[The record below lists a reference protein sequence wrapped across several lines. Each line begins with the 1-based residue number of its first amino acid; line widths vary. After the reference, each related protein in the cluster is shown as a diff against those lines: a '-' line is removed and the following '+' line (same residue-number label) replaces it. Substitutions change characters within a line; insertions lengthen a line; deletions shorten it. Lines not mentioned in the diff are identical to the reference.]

1 MHRTADNRARLPVIA
16 ISAFATFAAVASVAT
31 TARAADVAIASAAD
45 LSKLSGA
52 VAPGTVFVLADGTYS
67 APGNVSCAANG
78 TEASPIVVRAANPGK
93 AKITFSAGTV
103 EGFKVTGAHWHF
115 EGLDVRGTCA
125 DDSSCEHAFHV
136 TGGATGF
143 WLRQSKVADFNAQL
157 KVNADKVNGVMTI
170 PHKGL
175 IEGNDLGDSRGRKTS
190 NPVTKLNI
198 DTGDDWIVR
207 GNVIHDFFKD
217 GGDTVSYG
225 VFLKSGGNRGLIE
238 SNLVLCARDVP
249 NGGARIGT
257 SLGGGGTGNQFCAP
271 AFDANVPCSIEHTD
285 GVIRNNIIAN
295 CSDVAVYLNEAKNT
309 KVLHNTMI
317 GTAGVDFRF
326 ATTSGEARGNL
337 YEGRIRGRDSGTFTD
352 GGNKLVDTAFF
363 AASYTS
369 PLTGDL
375 RLKAGPPA
383 AAVDLAPAPGVPSDY
398 CGRARSDGK
407 PDFGAL
413 ESSLG
418 DCATLQGGI
427 GGTTPPAD
435 PDGGAPIGDG
445 GTGTGTD
452 GGTSSADGGGTGGT
466 SGTSGTGDDS
476 GCAVG
481 LGAGSASGSATLF
494 ALFATVAG
502 LVVGRRRRGNVSTKA
517 PRSL

>member
-1 MHRTADNRARLPVIA
+1 MHRTALSVL
-16 ISAFATFAAVASVAT
+16 ATCAGVALAAPAL
-31 TARAADVAIASAAD
+31 AADVAIASAAD

-52 VAPGTVFVLADGTYS
+52 VAPGTVFVLADGTYD
-67 APGNVSCAANG
+67 APGNVSCSANG
-78 TEASPIVVRAANPGK
+78 TEAAPNVVRAANPGK

-115 EGLDVRGTCA
+115 EGLDVRGTCGA
-125 DDSSCEHAFHV
+125 DSSCEHAFHV

-143 WLRQSKVADFNAQL
+143 WLRQSKVSDFNAQL

-198 DTGDDWIVR
+198 DTGDDWVIR

-249 NGGARIGT
+249 TGGARIGT
-257 SLGGGGTGNQFCAP
+257 SLGGGGTGNQYCAP

-285 GVIRNNIIAN
+285 GVIQNNIIAN

-337 YEGRIRGRDSGTFTD
+337 YEGRIRSRDSGTFTD
-352 GGNKLVDTAFF
+352 GGNKLVDAAFF
-363 AASYTS
+363 AASYTA

-383 AAVDLAPAPGVPSDY
+383 AAIDLAPAPGVPSDY
-398 CGRARSDGK
+398 CGRARTDGK

-418 DCATLQGGI
+418 DCATLQGGT
-427 GGTTPPAD
+427 GGTTPPTGA
-435 PDGGAPIGDG
+435 DGGTPTTDG

-452 GGTSSADGGGTGGT
+452 GGTTPPTGADAGTTPGGGT
-466 SGTSGTGDDS
+466 SSDDS
-476 GCAVG
+476 GCAVTP
-481 LGAGSASGSATLF
+481 SSGSTPLF
-494 ALFATVAG
+494 ALVATVAG
-502 LVVGRRRRGNVSTKA
+502 LLLSRRRKKA
-517 PRSL
+517 N